1 MNVRW
6 IFVGVMAVLAAAA
19 TVQSAAGQAPATKK
33 TWTPPRT
40 ADGQPDLQG
49 VWNNGTITP
58 MERPPELADKAF
70 FTEAEAAAYE
80 KRMVENFNADRR
92 RGDAAA
98 DVAFAYNDAWWDRGT
113 KVIKTRRTS
122 MIIDPPDGRL
132 PALTEEGKRRA
143 AARAEQTKLHPAD
156 GPENR
161 LLSER
166 CLQWPSAGPPML
178 PVAYNGNYQIFQA
191 PGYVAIMIEMIHD
204 VRIIPLDSRPH
215 LPSNVRQW
223 LGDSRGHW
231 EGNTLVVETTNLI
244 DKAQFPRQVS
254 STGSQSANLP
264 STTGKM
270 RLIERFTRTDPETI
284 LYEFTVDDPAIY
296 TRPWTG
302 QLTMWKSESRIFEY
316 ACHEGNYGMAGILS
330 GARAQE
336 KNASKADQK

>member
-1 MNVRW
+1 MDNP
-6 IFVGVMAVLAAAA
+6 ICKEFG
-19 TVQSAAGQAPATKK
+19 T
-33 TWTPPRT
+33 
-40 ADGQPDLQG
+40 
-49 VWNNGTITP
+49 TITP

-80 KRMVENFNADRR
+80 KRVVENFNADRR

-122 MIIDPPDGRL
+122 MIIDPADGRL
-132 PALTEEGKRRA
+132 PPLTADGQKRA

-166 CLQWPSAGPPML
+166 CIQWPSAGPSML

-191 PGYVAIMIEMIHD
+191 PGYVAILIEMIHD
-204 VRIIPLDSRPH
+204 MRIIPLDNRPH
-215 LPSNVRQW
+215 LPLNVHQW

-244 DKAQFPRQVS
+244 DKTQFPRQVS
-254 STGSQSANLP
+254 STGSQTANLP
-264 STTGKM
+264 STSDKM

-296 TRPWTG
+296 TRPWTA
-302 QLTMWKSESRIFEY
+302 QLTMWKSASRLYEY
-316 ACHEGNYGMAGILS
+316 ACHEGNYGMAGILT
-330 GARAQE
+330 GARAEE
-336 KNASKADQK
+336 KNAPKAEQK